1 MSEIIFHLN
10 QDGTLDELKETIYD
24 SEELL
29 QRLLFD
35 YPKLLSGD
43 QINSN
48 RPRNWILVSRELG
61 VPDTENASNRWYL
74 DHLFLDQDAIPTL
87 VEVKRSADTRIRR
100 EVIGQML
107 DYAANAVVYWKVEEI
122 IARFETT
129 CQLKNLDAFT
139 EIQNLVGLDES
150 LDEFWN
156 RVDTNLKAGK
166 IRLVLVA
173 DAIPNEMKR
182 IIEFLNGQ
190 MNPAEIIGIEIKQFV
205 GKNSKTLVPKVVGQT
220 SIAQSIKSVKT
231 LTKTKRDKESYF
243 KEMLE
248 LCGSERARIANQI
261 FDWVER
267 KCYAIDFGTAA
278 YGWGCFIP
286 WTPEKFGNKKLS
298 IMPFAIWVKG
308 SVEIYFQHY
317 KNRPP
322 FDEMEHKTEL
332 MKRLN
337 QIEGVNIT
345 ESALNR
351 RPSFDILLLAKKE
364 SYNQFI
370 DTFDWFYEQYGNKL

>member
-1 MSEIIFHLN
+1 M
-10 QDGTLDELKETIYD
+10 
-24 SEELL
+24 
-29 QRLLFD
+29 
-35 YPKLLSGD
+35 P
-43 QINSN
+43 
-48 RPRNWILVSRELG
+48 
-61 VPDTENASNRWYL
+61 
-74 DHLFLDQDAIPTL
+74 IPTL
-87 VEVKRSADTRIRR
+87 VEVKRSTDTRIRR

-107 DYAANAVVYWKVEEI
+107 DYAANAVVYWKVEELI
-122 IARFETT
+122 TRFEAT
-129 CQLKNLDAFT
+129 CQSKNLDAIT
-139 EIQNLVGLDES
+139 EIQNLVGLDENT
-150 LDEFWN
+150 DIFWN
-156 RVDTNLKAGK
+156 KVDTNLKAGK
-166 IRLVLVA
+166 IRLILVA
-173 DAIPNEMKR
+173 DVIPNEMKR

-190 MNPAEIIGIEIKQFV
+190 MNPAEIIGVEIKQFV

-220 SIAQSIKSVKT
+220 SAAQSIKSVKT

-248 LCGSERARIANQI
+248 LSGPERTRIANQI

-267 KCYAIDFGTAA
+267 RCYAIDFGTAS

-286 WTPEKFGNKKLS
+286 WISEKFDNKKLS

-322 FDEMEHKTEL
+322 FDQIEYKMVL

-351 RPSFDILLLAKKE
+351 RPSFDILLLAKEE

-370 DTFDWFYEQYGNKL
+370 ATFDWFYEQYK